1 MKKMTILI
9 SVLFASLAAVGC
21 SKTLDNS
28 HFIEDYVYPDEPSEV
43 PGDDTEPDVVGENQI
58 KVISFNM
65 RTGSADANTQNA
77 WDIRKEGIP
86 AMMTKENPTVMG
98 VQEALSYQ
106 ISYVKDNVPGY
117 DYYGVGRDNG
127 GSSGE
132 TMAIFYKTD
141 VVELG
146 DHGTFWLSETP
157 DVPSDGW
164 DAAYRRTATWA
175 FFTVKATGETFFYI
189 NTHLDNEGSE
199 AREQSIILICEKLG
213 ELNPEGYPSIL
224 TADFNSDTSNA
235 IFDPLK
241 EVMQDA
247 RATAPET
254 DQFGTFNGWG
264 TTTSTID
271 HIFYSGFTPVSYH
284 TIMDRWNGVQY
295 LSDHYPISA
304 VLEFE

>member
-1 MKKMTILI
+1 MG
-9 SVLFASLAAVGC
+9 LAAAGC
-21 SKTLDNS
+21 SETLDNAD
-28 HFIEDYVYPDEPSEV
+28 FIEDYVCPEDPSD
-43 PGDDTEPDVVGENQI
+43 PGDGTDPDVVGENHV

-65 RTGSADANTQNA
+65 RTGGADNGTQNA
-77 WDIRKEGIP
+77 WGARREGIP
-86 AMMTKENPTVMG
+86 AMMAKENPTVMG

-106 ISYVKDNVPGY
+106 LTFVTENVPGY
-117 DYYGVGRDNG
+117 EYYGVGRDDG
-127 GSSGE
+127 GSTGE

-157 DVPSDGW
+157 DKVSYGW

-175 FFTVKATGETFFYI
+175 FFTVKATGKKFFYI

-199 AREQSIILICEKLG
+199 AREQSIRLICDKLA
-213 ELNPEGYPSIL
+213 ELNPDGYPSIL
-224 TADFNSDTSNA
+224 TADLNSTTDNA

-241 EVMQDA
+241 MVMHDA
-247 RATAPET
+247 RTDAAVT
-254 DQFGTFNGWG
+254 DQFGTYNGWG

-271 HIFYSGFTPVSYH
+271 HIFYSDFTPLEYH

-295 LSDHYPISA
+295 ISDHYPISA
-304 VLEFE
+304 LLEFE

>member
-1 MKKMTILI
+1 MG
-9 SVLFASLAAVGC
+9 LAAAGC
-21 SKTLDNS
+21 SETLDNAD
-28 HFIEDYVYPDEPSEV
+28 FIEDYVYPEDPSD
-43 PGDDTEPDVVGENQI
+43 PGDGTDPDVVGENQV

-65 RTGSADANTQNA
+65 RTGGADNGTQNA
-77 WDIRKEGIP
+77 WGARREGIP
-86 AMMTKENPTVMG
+86 AMMAKENPTVMG

-106 ISYVKDNVPGY
+106 LTFVTENVPGY
-117 DYYGVGRDNG
+117 EYYGVGRDDG
-127 GSSGE
+127 RSTGE

-157 DVPSDGW
+157 DEVSYGW

-175 FFTVKATGETFFYI
+175 FFTVKATGKKFFYI

-199 AREQSIILICEKLG
+199 AREQSMRLICDKLA
-213 ELNPEGYPSIL
+213 ELNPDGYPSIL
-224 TADFNSDTSNA
+224 TADFNSTTDDA

-241 EVMQDA
+241 MVMHDA
-247 RATAPET
+247 RTDAAVT
-254 DQFGTFNGWG
+254 DQFGTYNGWG

-271 HIFYSGFTPVSYH
+271 HIFYSDFTPLEYH

-295 LSDHYPISA
+295 ISDHYPISA
-304 VLEFE
+304 LLEFE

>member
-1 MKKMTILI
+1 MG
-9 SVLFASLAAVGC
+9 LAAAGC
-21 SKTLDNS
+21 SETLDNAD
-28 HFIEDYVYPDEPSEV
+28 FIEDYVYPEDPSD
-43 PGDDTEPDVVGENQI
+43 PGDGTDPDVVGENQV

-65 RTGSADANTQNA
+65 RTGGADNGTQNA
-77 WDIRKEGIP
+77 WGARREGIP
-86 AMMTKENPTVMG
+86 AMMAKENPTVMG

-106 ISYVKDNVPGY
+106 LTFVTENVPGY
-117 DYYGVGRDNG
+117 EYYGVGRDDG
-127 GSSGE
+127 GSTGE

-157 DVPSDGW
+157 DEVSYGW

-175 FFTVKATGETFFYI
+175 FFTVKATGKKFFYI

-199 AREQSIILICEKLG
+199 AREQSIRLICDKLA
-213 ELNPEGYPSIL
+213 ELNPDGYPSIL
-224 TADFNSDTSNA
+224 TADFNSTMDDA

-241 EVMQDA
+241 MVMHDA
-247 RATAPET
+247 RTDAAVT
-254 DQFGTFNGWG
+254 DQFGTYNGWG

-271 HIFYSGFTPVSYH
+271 HIFYSDFTPLEYH

-295 LSDHYPISA
+295 ISDHYPISA
-304 VLEFE
+304 LLEFE

>member
-1 MKKMTILI
+1 MKKMTFLI
-9 SVLFASLAAVGC
+9 SVLFMGLAAAGC
-21 SKTLDNS
+21 SETLDNAD
-28 HFIEDYVYPDEPSEV
+28 FIEDYVYPEDPSD
-43 PGDDTEPDVVGENQI
+43 PGDGTDPDVVGENQV

-65 RTGSADANTQNA
+65 RTGGADNGTQNA
-77 WDIRKEGIP
+77 WGARREGIP
-86 AMMTKENPTVMG
+86 AMMAKENPTVMG

-106 ISYVKDNVPGY
+106 LTFVTENVPGY
-117 DYYGVGRDNG
+117 EYYGVGRDDG
-127 GSSGE
+127 GSTGE

-157 DVPSDGW
+157 DEVSYGW

-175 FFTVKATGETFFYI
+175 FFTVKATGKKFFYI

-199 AREQSIILICEKLG
+199 AREQSIRLICDKLA
-213 ELNPEGYPSIL
+213 ELNPDGYPSIL
-224 TADFNSDTSNA
+224 TADFNSTMDDA

-241 EVMQDA
+241 MVMHDA
-247 RATAPET
+247 RTDAAVT
-254 DQFGTFNGWG
+254 DQFGTYNGWG

-271 HIFYSGFTPVSYH
+271 HIFYSDFTPLEYH

-295 LSDHYPISA
+295 ISDHYPISA
-304 VLEFE
+304 LLEFE

>member
-1 MKKMTILI
+1 MG
-9 SVLFASLAAVGC
+9 LAAAGC
-21 SKTLDNS
+21 SETLDNAD
-28 HFIEDYVYPDEPSEV
+28 FIEDYVYPEDPSD
-43 PGDDTEPDVVGENQI
+43 PGDGTDPDVVGENQV

-65 RTGSADANTQNA
+65 RTGGADNGTQNA
-77 WDIRKEGIP
+77 WGARREGIS
-86 AMMTKENPTVMG
+86 AMMAKENPTVMG

-106 ISYVKDNVPGY
+106 LTFVTENVPGY
-117 DYYGVGRDNG
+117 EYYGVGRDDG
-127 GSSGE
+127 GSTGE

-157 DVPSDGW
+157 DEVSYGW

-175 FFTVKATGETFFYI
+175 FFTVKATGKKFFYI

-199 AREQSIILICEKLG
+199 AREQSIRLICDKLA
-213 ELNPEGYPSIL
+213 ELNPDGYPSIL
-224 TADFNSDTSNA
+224 TADFNSTTDNA

-241 EVMQDA
+241 MVMHDA
-247 RATAPET
+247 RTDAAVT
-254 DQFGTFNGWG
+254 DQFGTYNGWG

-271 HIFYSGFTPVSYH
+271 HIFYSDFTPLEYH

-295 LSDHYPISA
+295 ISDHYPISA
-304 VLEFE
+304 LLEFE

>member
-1 MKKMTILI
+1 MKKMTFLI
-9 SVLFASLAAVGC
+9 SVLFMGLAAAGC
-21 SKTLDNS
+21 SETLDNAD
-28 HFIEDYVYPDEPSEV
+28 FIEDYVYPEDPSD
-43 PGDDTEPDVVGENQI
+43 PGDGTDPDVVGENQV

-65 RTGSADANTQNA
+65 RTGGADNGTQNA
-77 WDIRKEGIP
+77 WGARREGIS
-86 AMMTKENPTVMG
+86 AMMAKENPTVMG

-106 ISYVKDNVPGY
+106 LTFVTENVPGY
-117 DYYGVGRDNG
+117 EYYGVGRDDG
-127 GSSGE
+127 GSTGE

-157 DVPSDGW
+157 DEVSYGW

-175 FFTVKATGETFFYI
+175 FFTVKATGKKFFYI

-199 AREQSIILICEKLG
+199 AREQSIRLICDKLA
-213 ELNPEGYPSIL
+213 ELNPDGYPSIL
-224 TADFNSDTSNA
+224 TADFNSTTDNA

-241 EVMQDA
+241 MVMHDA
-247 RATAPET
+247 RTDAAVT
-254 DQFGTFNGWG
+254 DQFGTYNGWG

-271 HIFYSGFTPVSYH
+271 HIFYSDFTPLEYH

-295 LSDHYPISA
+295 ISDHYPISA
-304 VLEFE
+304 LLEFE

>member
-1 MKKMTILI
+1 MKKMTFLI
-9 SVLFASLAAVGC
+9 SVLFMGLAAAGC
-21 SKTLDNS
+21 SETLDNAD
-28 HFIEDYVYPDEPSEV
+28 FIEDYVYPEDPSD
-43 PGDDTEPDVVGENQI
+43 PGDGTDPDVVGENQV

-65 RTGSADANTQNA
+65 RTGGADNGTQNA
-77 WDIRKEGIP
+77 WGARREGIS
-86 AMMTKENPTVMG
+86 AMMAKENPTVMG

-106 ISYVKDNVPGY
+106 LTFVTENVPGY
-117 DYYGVGRDNG
+117 EYYGVGRDDG
-127 GSSGE
+127 GSTGE

-157 DVPSDGW
+157 DEVSYGW

-175 FFTVKATGETFFYI
+175 FFTVKATGKKFFYI

-199 AREQSIILICEKLG
+199 AREQSMRLICDKLA
-213 ELNPEGYPSIL
+213 ELNPDGYPSIL
-224 TADFNSDTSNA
+224 TADFNSTTDNA

-241 EVMQDA
+241 MVMHDA
-247 RATAPET
+247 RTDAAVT
-254 DQFGTFNGWG
+254 DQFGTYNGWG

-271 HIFYSGFTPVSYH
+271 HIFYSDFTPLEYH

-295 LSDHYPISA
+295 ISDHYPISA
-304 VLEFE
+304 LLEFE

>member
-1 MKKMTILI
+1 MG
-9 SVLFASLAAVGC
+9 LAAAGC
-21 SKTLDNS
+21 SETLDNAD
-28 HFIEDYVYPDEPSEV
+28 FIEDYVYPEDPSD
-43 PGDDTEPDVVGENQI
+43 PGDGTDPDVVGENQV

-65 RTGSADANTQNA
+65 RTGGADNGTQNA
-77 WDIRKEGIP
+77 WGARREGIP
-86 AMMTKENPTVMG
+86 AMMAKENPTVMG

-106 ISYVKDNVPGY
+106 LTFVTENVPGY
-117 DYYGVGRDNG
+117 EYYGVGRDDG
-127 GSSGE
+127 RSTGE

-157 DVPSDGW
+157 DEVSYGW

-175 FFTVKATGETFFYI
+175 FFTVKATGKKFFYI

-199 AREQSIILICEKLG
+199 AREQSMRLICDKLA
-213 ELNPEGYPSIL
+213 ELNPDGYPSIL
-224 TADFNSDTSNA
+224 TADFNSTTDNA

-241 EVMQDA
+241 MVMHDA
-247 RATAPET
+247 RTDAAVT
-254 DQFGTFNGWG
+254 DQFGTYNGWG

-271 HIFYSGFTPVSYH
+271 HIFYSDFTPLEYH

-295 LSDHYPISA
+295 ISDHYPISA
-304 VLEFE
+304 LLEFE

>member
-1 MKKMTILI
+1 MG
-9 SVLFASLAAVGC
+9 LAAAGC
-21 SKTLDNS
+21 SETLDNAD
-28 HFIEDYVYPDEPSEV
+28 FIEDYVYPEDPSD
-43 PGDDTEPDVVGENQI
+43 PGDGTDPDVVGENQV

-65 RTGSADANTQNA
+65 RTGGADNGTQNA
-77 WDIRKEGIP
+77 WGARREGIP
-86 AMMTKENPTVMG
+86 AMMAKENPTVMG

-106 ISYVKDNVPGY
+106 LTFVTENVPGY
-117 DYYGVGRDNG
+117 EYYGVGRDDG
-127 GSSGE
+127 GSTGE

-157 DVPSDGW
+157 DEVSYGW

-175 FFTVKATGETFFYI
+175 FFTVKTTGKKFFYI

-199 AREQSIILICEKLG
+199 AREQSMRLICDKLA
-213 ELNPEGYPSIL
+213 ELNPDGYPSIL
-224 TADFNSDTSNA
+224 TADFNSTTDNA

-241 EVMQDA
+241 MVMHDA
-247 RATAPET
+247 RTDAAVT
-254 DQFGTFNGWG
+254 DQFGTYNGWG

-271 HIFYSGFTPVSYH
+271 HIFYSDFTPLEYH

-295 LSDHYPISA
+295 ISDHYPISA
-304 VLEFE
+304 LLEFE

>member
-1 MKKMTILI
+1 MKKMTFLI
-9 SVLFASLAAVGC
+9 SVLFMGLAAAGC
-21 SKTLDNS
+21 SETLDNAD
-28 HFIEDYVYPDEPSEV
+28 FIEDYVYPEDPSD
-43 PGDDTEPDVVGENQI
+43 PGDGTDPDVVGENQV

-65 RTGSADANTQNA
+65 RTGGADNGTQNA
-77 WDIRKEGIP
+77 WGARREGIP
-86 AMMTKENPTVMG
+86 AMMAKENPTVMG

-106 ISYVKDNVPGY
+106 LTFVTENVPGY
-117 DYYGVGRDNG
+117 EYYGVGRDDG
-127 GSSGE
+127 GSTGE

-157 DVPSDGW
+157 DEVSYGW

-175 FFTVKATGETFFYI
+175 FFTVKATGKKFFYI

-199 AREQSIILICEKLG
+199 AREQSMRLICDKLA
-213 ELNPEGYPSIL
+213 ELNPDGYPSIL
-224 TADFNSDTSNA
+224 TADFNSTTDDA

-241 EVMQDA
+241 MVMHDA
-247 RATAPET
+247 RTDAAVT
-254 DQFGTFNGWG
+254 DQFGTYNGWG

-271 HIFYSGFTPVSYH
+271 HIFYSDFTPLEYH

-295 LSDHYPISA
+295 ISDHYPISA
-304 VLEFE
+304 LLEFE

>member
-1 MKKMTILI
+1 MG
-9 SVLFASLAAVGC
+9 LAAAGC
-21 SKTLDNS
+21 SETLDNAD
-28 HFIEDYVYPDEPSEV
+28 FIEDYVYPEDPSD
-43 PGDDTEPDVVGENQI
+43 PGDGTDPDVVGENQV

-65 RTGSADANTQNA
+65 RTGGADNGTQNA
-77 WDIRKEGIP
+77 WGARREGIP
-86 AMMTKENPTVMG
+86 AMMAKENPTVMG

-106 ISYVKDNVPGY
+106 LTFVTENVPGY
-117 DYYGVGRDNG
+117 EYYGVGRDDG
-127 GSSGE
+127 GSTGE

-157 DVPSDGW
+157 DEVSYGW

-175 FFTVKATGETFFYI
+175 FFTVKATGKKFFYI

-199 AREQSIILICEKLG
+199 AREQSMRLICDKLA
-213 ELNPEGYPSIL
+213 ELNPDGYPSIL
-224 TADFNSDTSNA
+224 TADFNSTTDDA

-241 EVMQDA
+241 MVMHDA
-247 RATAPET
+247 RTDAAVT
-254 DQFGTFNGWG
+254 DQFGTYNGWG

-271 HIFYSGFTPVSYH
+271 HIFYSDFTPLEYH

-295 LSDHYPISA
+295 ISDHYPISA
-304 VLEFE
+304 LLEFE

>member
-1 MKKMTILI
+1 MG
-9 SVLFASLAAVGC
+9 LAAAGC
-21 SKTLDNS
+21 SETLDNAD
-28 HFIEDYVYPDEPSEV
+28 FIEDYVYPEDPSD
-43 PGDDTEPDVVGENQI
+43 PGDGTDPDVVGENQV

-65 RTGSADANTQNA
+65 RTGGADNGTQNA
-77 WDIRKEGIP
+77 WGARREGIS
-86 AMMTKENPTVMG
+86 AMMAKENPTVMG

-106 ISYVKDNVPGY
+106 LTFVTENVPGY
-117 DYYGVGRDNG
+117 EYYGVGRDDG
-127 GSSGE
+127 GSTGE

-157 DVPSDGW
+157 DEVSYGW

-175 FFTVKATGETFFYI
+175 FFTVKATGKKFFYI

-199 AREQSIILICEKLG
+199 AREQSMRLICDKLA
-213 ELNPEGYPSIL
+213 ELNPDGYPSIL
-224 TADFNSDTSNA
+224 TADFNSTTDNA

-241 EVMQDA
+241 MVMHDA
-247 RATAPET
+247 RTDAAVT
-254 DQFGTFNGWG
+254 DQFGTYNGWG

-271 HIFYSGFTPVSYH
+271 HIFYSDFTPLEYH

-295 LSDHYPISA
+295 ISDHYPISA
-304 VLEFE
+304 LLEFE